1 MPACST
7 DECCSPLPTWN
18 TGNVHQTAASSA
30 IYQHEQSCS
39 AAGIPA
45 QNGLRPPVLITESSP
60 DHRLA
65 SSQTRPDEG
74 RPRSSRNPINPMLES
89 CHLGTQFTLNPE
101 VTSRTSTTRRVEMPI
116 PSSSVARHPRYPDP
130 YSQDLYP
137 HTVTSSTIGYGMDW
151 PMPGHNV
158 PGRLRVESW
167 DNDELLM
174 NSSSSGLCQYPEP
187 HDGTISVGATIFSHR
202 AHAQDFQEWGSTESI
217 LEPYPPGPVSGFPL
231 ESMGCERRS
240 QSLAAS
246 VSYRDGRAPAN
257 GPFGHN
263 SLKRVQPSAV
273 PLESGFS
280 ASAQSISSIQ
290 PSMVVDPCEVA
301 SHALRCSLMEHQRQ
315 GLVWMNELEKS
326 ARRGGI
332 LADDMGLGKTVQAL
346 SLIVVRPGSIVE
358 RHATLIIA
366 PAGLVQQWKES
377 IKRLLNPGIYQ
388 RRVYV
393 HHGSKRLVSFAHL
406 HDHDIVITTYGT
418 VAAEWQ
424 RKQSIHH
431 GSLSRSEPILGSSSR
446 WHRVILDEAQ
456 NIKNDRSNA
465 AMGCCAIDA
474 TYRWCLSATPL
485 MNHQRELYSLL
496 KFLRVAEYTSI
507 DGTTFQSAF
516 NSGYEYERREAAEQL
531 QNVLQAM
538 LLRRTKSSVIGSQ
551 PIVQLPSRTTVK
563 VYVDL
568 NDEERRLYTAL
579 EGSVHAQLDHHPNS
593 EAMRH
598 SVTHMISLLQRLQR
612 ACCHPFLVTDDIR
625 PLGKHFLTE
634 EQLMENARQLPEA
647 VNLRLRVSENLLDCP
662 ICFDVV
668 EDPMIFFPCGHSA
681 CVDCFGRISSAR
693 EVRCHSCRAVIDPA
707 RATNYNSFARS
718 NALALENSV
727 SDTKSPVPEVVAGM
741 AEYPRAGSQRGG
753 VSNSTREGDL
763 SASQSGVDTEQQQWR
778 TVLQPNEGE
787 STQRLSLLRKQAS
800 RSSAARRTYRQ
811 ALENA
816 WITSSKIDKA
826 LEIVEQIQ
834 NDGTGDKVIIFSQFT
849 SLLDLMEIPLQRRGW
864 LFRRYD
870 GSMRLADRHAV
881 VVEFSTNPNCR
892 LMLVSLR
899 AGNAGLNLTAA
910 SKVIILD
917 PFWNPFVEEQAIG
930 RVHRIGQQRP
940 VHVYRILTPDTV
952 EDRIQNLQDEK
963 RRLVQGTLSDAADA
977 TIRLGRQNLTYL
989 LVGPTSVA
997 RNPV

>member
-1 MPACST
+1 MPACSG
-7 DECCSPLPTWN
+7 DECCGPVPTWN
-18 TGNVHQTAASSA
+18 TGNVHQNGASSV
-30 IYQHEQSCS
+30 IWQHEQSCI
-39 AAGIPA
+39 ATGIPA
-45 QNGLRPPVLITESSP
+45 QHGLRPPQAVLSTESSHN
-60 DHRLA
+60 HRLA
-65 SSQTRPDEG
+65 SSQTWPDEG
-74 RPRSSRNPINPMLES
+74 RPESSGHPINPMQDSFQLES
-89 CHLGTQFTLNPE
+89 PFTLTPE
-101 VTSRTSTTRRVEMPI
+101 VASRASMTRQVEMTV
-116 PSSSVARHPRYPDP
+116 PSSLVAHHSRYPDSCLQDP
-130 YSQDLYP
+130 YPQ
-137 HTVTSSTIGYGMDW
+137 TVSSSIGYGMNW
-151 PMPGHNV
+151 PMPDHNV
-158 PGRLRVESW
+158 P
-167 DNDELLM
+167 N
-174 NSSSSGLCQYPEP
+174 
-187 HDGTISVGATIFSHR
+187 R
-202 AHAQDFQEWGSTESI
+202 AHPSA
-217 LEPYPPGPVSGFPL
+217 FPL
-231 ESMGCERRS
+231 ESG
-240 QSLAAS
+240 
-246 VSYRDGRAPAN
+246 VG
-257 GPFGHN
+257 
-263 SLKRVQPSAV
+263 V
-273 PLESGFS
+273 
-280 ASAQSISSIQ
+280 SAQSISRVH
-290 PSMVVDPCEVA
+290 PSMVVDPCAVA

-326 ARRGGI
+326 RRRGGI

-346 SLIVVRPGSIVE
+346 SLIVVRPGSIME

-377 IKRLLNPGIYQ
+377 IKQLLNPGSYQ

-393 HHGSKRLVSFAHL
+393 HHGNKRPVSFAHL

-424 RKQSIHH
+424 RKQSLDH
-431 GSLSRSEPILGSSSR
+431 GSFSGSEPILSPSSR

-496 KFLRVAEYTSI
+496 KFLRVAEYTGV

-516 NSGYEYERREAAEQL
+516 NSGYEHERRGAAEQL
-531 QNVLQAM
+531 QNVLQTI
-538 LLRRTKSSVIGSQ
+538 LLRRTKSSVIGSR
-551 PIVQLPSRTTVK
+551 PIVQLPSRTTEK

-579 EGSVHAQLDHHPNS
+579 EGSVHAQLDHYPNG

-612 ACCHPFLVTDDIR
+612 ACCHPFLVTDDSR
-625 PLGKHFLTE
+625 PLGKHLLTE

-647 VNLRLRVSENLLDCP
+647 VILRLRAAENLLDCP

-707 RATNYNSFARS
+707 KATNYVSFARS
-718 NALALENSV
+718 NALALEDNV
-727 SDTKSPVPEVVAGM
+727 SDTESPVPEVVAGM
-741 AEYPRAGSQRGG
+741 AEYPRARIPRDGG
-753 VSNSTREGDL
+753 SNSTREGDP
-763 SASQSGVDTEQQQWR
+763 SASQSGVHTEQQQWR
-778 TVLQPNEGE
+778 TAFRPTEGV
-787 STQRLSLLRKQAS
+787 SSQSLSLLRKQAS
-800 RSSAARRTYRQ
+800 RSSAARRSYRQ
-811 ALENA
+811 ALEDS

-834 NDGTGDKVIIFSQFT
+834 NDGTGDKIIIFSQFT
-849 SLLDLMEIPLQRRGW
+849 SLLDLVEIPLRRRGW

-940 VHVYRILTPDTV
+940 VHVYRILIPDTV

-977 TIRLGRQNLTYL
+977 AVRLGRQNLTYL
-989 LVGPTSVA
+989 LVGPASAAMNLV
-997 RNPV
+997 

>member
-1 MPACST
+1 
-7 DECCSPLPTWN
+7 
-18 TGNVHQTAASSA
+18 
-30 IYQHEQSCS
+30 
-39 AAGIPA
+39 
-45 QNGLRPPVLITESSP
+45 
-60 DHRLA
+60 
-65 SSQTRPDEG
+65 
-74 RPRSSRNPINPMLES
+74 
-89 CHLGTQFTLNPE
+89 
-101 VTSRTSTTRRVEMPI
+101 
-116 PSSSVARHPRYPDP
+116 
-130 YSQDLYP
+130 
-137 HTVTSSTIGYGMDW
+137 
-151 PMPGHNV
+151 
-158 PGRLRVESW
+158 
-167 DNDELLM
+167 
-174 NSSSSGLCQYPEP
+174 
-187 HDGTISVGATIFSHR
+187 
-202 AHAQDFQEWGSTESI
+202 
-217 LEPYPPGPVSGFPL
+217 
-231 ESMGCERRS
+231 
-240 QSLAAS
+240 
-246 VSYRDGRAPAN
+246 
-257 GPFGHN
+257 
-263 SLKRVQPSAV
+263 
-273 PLESGFS
+273 
-280 ASAQSISSIQ
+280 
-290 PSMVVDPCEVA
+290 
-301 SHALRCSLMEHQRQ
+301 
-315 GLVWMNELEKS
+315 
-326 ARRGGI
+326 
-332 LADDMGLGKTVQAL
+332 MGLGKTVQAL

-707 RATNYNSFARS
+707 RATNYISFARS

-741 AEYPRAGSQRGG
+741 AEYPRAGSQRDG

-834 NDGTGDKVIIFSQFT
+834 NDGTGDKIIIFSQFT